1 MTHHSLFIYVFQA
14 QVQILILLSVCFS
27 PFPEAKSTCIIKRS
41 NDEFFSC
48 IPNCENWQRRA
59 LKRTLMKQDQRDL
72 KICLHIEPCIS
83 IFYSG
88 GGKTSVKTLQAY
100 ISHNKANEAINSINL
115 GAKGKLLF
123 SSFQKG
129 RTWCEKH
136 ETSDQ
141 GEYQWG
147 WKPQQ

>member
-27 PFPEAKSTCIIKRS
+27 PFPEAKSTCIRKRS

-88 GGKTSVKTLQAY
+88 GGKTSDGGRMIQVEVTTEGVQPPVLDKRPQHSLTVPSTRPRLAKRRSSLQG
-100 ISHNKANEAINSINL
+100 L
-115 GAKGKLLF
+115 
-123 SSFQKG
+123 
-129 RTWCEKH
+129 
-136 ETSDQ
+136 
-141 GEYQWG
+141 
-147 WKPQQ
+147 

>member
-59 LKRTLMKQDQRDL
+59 LKRTLMNQDQRDL

-100 ISHNKANEAINSINL
+100 ISHIESRADEEDVLQPSM
-115 GAKGKLLF
+115 LLVHCTDLHTE
-123 SSFQKG
+123 SSLA
-129 RTWCEKH
+129 
-136 ETSDQ
+136 
-141 GEYQWG
+141 
-147 WKPQQ
+147 